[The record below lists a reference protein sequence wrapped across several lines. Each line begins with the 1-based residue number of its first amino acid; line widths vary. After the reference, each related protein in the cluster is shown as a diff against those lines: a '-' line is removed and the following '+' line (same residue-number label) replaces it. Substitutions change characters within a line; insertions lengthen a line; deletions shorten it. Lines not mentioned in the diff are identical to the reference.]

1 MTRPRRIGPKISKT
15 LILGSTLQD
24 ADGPRPVIPAERNSP
39 AGTRER
45 GAQTQLLKT
54 KKSLDHESSWTEIVA
69 KGSKALQL
77 E

>member
-1 MTRPRRIGPKISKT
+1 MTRPKTIGPKISKT
-15 LILGSTLQD
+15 LTLGSTLQD

-45 GAQTQLLKT
+45 GVQTLLKM
-54 KKSLDHESSWTEIVA
+54 KKSLVHESSWMEIVA